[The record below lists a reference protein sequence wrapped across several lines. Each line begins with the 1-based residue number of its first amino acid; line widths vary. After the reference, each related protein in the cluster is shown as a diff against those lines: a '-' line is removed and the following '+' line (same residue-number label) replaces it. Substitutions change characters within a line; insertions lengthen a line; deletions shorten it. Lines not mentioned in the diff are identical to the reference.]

1 LIDISVAEREMQVRG
16 TRIARDQLLDTRFRR
31 LRVRAPE
38 QADQSRL
45 RQRIARIE
53 FQHFH
58 VVPAGGI
65 AIALLAGDVGEP
77 QVRVDTARV
86 AFEQLIVELLR
97 RFQFAGRERRVR
109 ID

>member
-1 LIDISVAEREMQVRG
+1 MQVRG

-58 VVPAGGI
+58 VVSAGGI

-77 QVRVDTARV
+77 
-86 AFEQLIVELLR
+86 
-97 RFQFAGRERRVR
+97 
-109 ID
+109 